1 METIHRAM
9 KKNPKARPIIQSDRG
24 YQYTSHEYKRLSEK
38 HHFTKSMS
46 RVGRCLDNQPIE
58 RFWGTHKAESFYIKN
73 STFPVRLFDITKFY
87 DDSLSPA

>member
-38 HHFTKSMS
+38 YHFTKSMS

-58 RFWGTHKAESFYIKN
+58 RFWGTYKAESFYIM
-73 STFPVRLFDITKFY
+73 STEQMLNFLKPTNFETGNNC
-87 DDSLSPA
+87 S